1 MVEIVEWGSQSRKF
15 TNGSSGPKDS
25 SRFQLFKEA
34 ALAVWR
40 ELGIGEA
47 LSGLPLPHHQAYG
60 SVPWRFARVEC
71 VDD

>member
-40 ELGIGEA
+40 EA
-47 LSGLPLPHHQAYG
+47 
-60 SVPWRFARVEC
+60 
-71 VDD
+71 